1 ILPLVRSSARYTV
14 PMPPCPRGWQNLYL
28 VNQSVLSLVT
38 GARASR
44 GSPVYPKKID
54 TNDLIPTAAAPQRCI
69 NPEGKG
75 LENLRL
81 TYIRMACY
89 VTPISPQ
96 NTSYPSGTRRPGGS
110 SHESCHNLDRG
121 ESRQTP

>member
-1 ILPLVRSSARYTV
+1 
-14 PMPPCPRGWQNLYL
+14 MPPCPRGWQNLYL

-54 TNDLIPTAAAPQRCI
+54 PNDLIPTAAAPQCGI
-69 NPEGKG
+69 NRAGKRV
-75 LENLRL
+75 ENLWL

-89 VTPISPQ
+89 VTRIYPQ
-96 NTSYPSGTRRPGGS
+96 NPSYPSGTRRPGGI
-110 SHESCHNLDRG
+110 SHESCNNLARG
-121 ESRQTP
+121 EPRQTP